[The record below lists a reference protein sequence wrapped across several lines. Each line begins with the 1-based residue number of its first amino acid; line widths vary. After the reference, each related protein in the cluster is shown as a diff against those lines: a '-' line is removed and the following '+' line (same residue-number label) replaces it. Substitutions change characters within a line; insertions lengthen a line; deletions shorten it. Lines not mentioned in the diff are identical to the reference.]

1 MNYLVNWS
9 DYAKAQMTRTDS
21 GNFWSSSA
29 VKLHTPNVPSGTM
42 IMALVANGVYGNHW
56 CLFYKQGGDW
66 TSFCE
71 GDEYCSE
78 CVLEWMPEAI
88 AAAISE
94 VSQLSFLNLE
104 VVMDNLEWFKEWG
117 ETARK
122 TLENR
127 N

>member
-29 VKLHTPNVPSGTM
+29 VKLHTPHVPSGTM
-42 IMALVANGVYGNHW
+42 VMALVENGVYGNHW
-56 CLFYKQGGDW
+56 CLFYEQGGDW

-71 GDEYCSE
+71 GEEHCAE
-78 CVLEWMPEAI
+78 CVAEWMPDAVK
-88 AAAISE
+88 AAINE
-94 VSQLSFLNLE
+94 ASQLPFLNLE
-104 VVMDNLEWFKEWG
+104 PIMENLEWFKEWG